1 MPRFWRFQ
9 ASMNGTSRTAAARIG
24 GIDFQTVCD
33 EVPAFNTQWPAGLVG
48 GKAPG
53 HPPLLSDA

>member
-1 MPRFWRFQ
+1 
-9 ASMNGTSRTAAARIG
+9 MNGTSRTAAARIG